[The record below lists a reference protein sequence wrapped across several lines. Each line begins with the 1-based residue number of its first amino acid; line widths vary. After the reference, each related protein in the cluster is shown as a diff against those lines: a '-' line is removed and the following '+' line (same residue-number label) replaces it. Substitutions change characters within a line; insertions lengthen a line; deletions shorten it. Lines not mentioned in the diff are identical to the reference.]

1 MLRSWHTRE
10 ILSSASTRVNIKT
23 AVVFNL
29 SLLVRFTWL
38 HVIIYSCPSAA
49 AASNIAKGR
58 ETRASGC
65 CTFICCL
72 PASMSSSARSCAKL
86 FHWHVT
92 IQVETA
98 TAPTTIRSNPF
109 HSVPSKSKGNSPIEH
124 FTINTDGLLNNWL
137 INRVAMQIDHLIN
150 NHKLG
155 HKFRCLRHW
164 LSSWLGHSP
173 NLFFNTSVGF
183 PQSFFSVRC
192 WTFTYP
198 YLSKLVLHKKW

>member
-1 MLRSWHTRE
+1 MAAAL
-10 ILSSASTRVNIKT
+10 LSAACLPSCRQVRG
-23 AVVFNL
+23 
-29 SLLVRFTWL
+29 LVRNYFIGMWQFKWKRRL
-38 HVIIYSCPSAA
+38 HRLLY
-49 AASNIAKGR
+49 
-58 ETRASGC
+58 
-65 CTFICCL
+65 
-72 PASMSSSARSCAKL
+72 
-86 FHWHVT
+86 
-92 IQVETA
+92 
-98 TAPTTIRSNPF
+98 NPF

-124 FTINTDGLLNNWL
+124 FTINPDGLLNNWL